1 MNYHNITKDDML
13 NGDGLRVVLWVSGC
27 DHHCKECQNPQ
38 TWDPESGIKFD
49 EAAKEELY
57 EVLSRDYISGITFSG
72 GDPLFP
78 GNRQEVTELA
88 REIRER
94 FPGKTVWL
102 YTGFT
107 FEQVKELE
115 IINYLDVL
123 VDGEFEIDKIDL
135 QAKWRGSINQ
145 RVIEYTEEEEI
156 TMEEENHIYE
166 HGYESDD
173 DEEIEGMEG
182 LIMELIDFTVD
193 LLKRNSVIEALRPA
207 LFTFLLCR

>member
-57 EVLSRDYISGITFSG
+57 ESLSRDYISGITFSG

-78 GNRQEVTELA
+78 ANRQEVTELA

-145 RVIEYTEEEEI
+145 RVIDVPQT
-156 TMEEENHIYE
+156 
-166 HGYESDD
+166 
-173 DEEIEGMEG
+173 
-182 LIMELIDFTVD
+182 
-193 LLKRNSVIEALRPA
+193 LKLGQIVLA
-207 LFTFLLCR
+207 CD